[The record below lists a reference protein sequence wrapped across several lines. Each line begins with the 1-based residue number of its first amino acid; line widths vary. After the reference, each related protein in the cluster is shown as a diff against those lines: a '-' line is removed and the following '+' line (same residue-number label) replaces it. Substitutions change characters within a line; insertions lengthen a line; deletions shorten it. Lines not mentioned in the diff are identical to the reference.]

1 MINSF
6 PPVDEEEE
14 DDLEIDVIEQMD
26 QKNTILKKRRQSL
39 DSSIGE
45 AHFHSKPTTLTEES
59 SLATSLGDDLS
70 SAPTTKTALPD
81 YENFPVADKIRKLKK
96 SQSFN
101 AHLEKPPR

>member
-26 QKNTILKKRRQSL
+26 QKNNTILKKRRQSL

-45 AHFHSKPTTLTEES
+45 AHFHSNPTTLTEES
-59 SLATSLGDDLS
+59 SLATSLGDDL